1 MQLSIAIERYNF
13 VNRLNVH
20 TAIEAIYTSHAQ
32 VAMAANVV
40 NLFRKS
46 QNKGLVLPPHD
57 PIFRLKTN
65 VERLGYNCPSPH
77 SILGAY
83 SHNEMTNFEGIVYKS
98 MCQN

>member
-1 MQLSIAIERYNF
+1 MSIAIERYNF

-40 NLFRKS
+40 NLYRKS

-65 VERLGYNCPSPH
+65 VERLKWIQLSKSSQY
-77 SILGAY
+77 LGGLL
-83 SHNEMTNFEGIVYKS
+83 S
-98 MCQN
+98 Q